1 MCDKAH
7 FEALEGRVDD
17 LEKQVAVLNS
27 THNQMRE
34 EMKQGFSDLKAN
46 LSVIYD
52 ERKAWSAWLRSNLP
66 VVGKWIAKWA
76 TIIILAAIGINN
88 APALIKSVSAA
99 SAVPAG

>member
-34 EMKQGFSDLKAN
+34 EMKQGFTDLKEN
-46 LSVIYD
+46 LSVIYG
-52 ERKAWSAWLRSNLP
+52 ERKAWGAWLRTNLP
-66 VVGKWIAKWA
+66 VVGKWIGKWVVIV
-76 TIIILAAIGINN
+76 TFAAIGVNN
-88 APALIKSVSAA
+88 APGLIK
-99 SAVPAG
+99 AVVEVWR

>member
-34 EMKQGFSDLKAN
+34 EMKQGFTDLKEN
-46 LSVIYD
+46 LSVIYG

-66 VVGKWIAKWA
+66 VVGKWIAKWV
-76 TIIILAAIGINN
+76 IIVTLAAIGVNN
-88 APALIKSVSAA
+88 APGLIK
-99 SAVPAG
+99 AVAGAWR

>member
-34 EMKQGFSDLKAN
+34 EMKQGFTDLKEN
-46 LSVIYD
+46 LSVIYG

-66 VVGKWIAKWA
+66 VVGKWIAKWV
-76 TIIILAAIGINN
+76 IIVTLAAIGVNN
-88 APALIKSVSAA
+88 APGLIQ
-99 SAVPAG
+99 AVAGAWR